1 MDSAVQQALQD
12 FTTRF
17 CQAWNDHG
25 GSLPA
30 SRELAGIASPCI
42 SQTVGE
48 TVYWQPRPFTLTADL
63 SAVERALDIS
73 IRPEA
78 HAFYTTQFAGDMPGC
93 WEGLNFTFL
102 QPWSEDDFTRVQ
114 ENLIGHLVTQKRLRL
129 SPTLFIATL
138 DSETE
143 IIALCNVTGEVIVE
157 TLGRRERRI
166 LAPGLAYFLLKAVPR
181 VE

>member
-17 CQAWNDHG
+17 CLAWNDHA

-42 SQTVGE
+42 SQTVGDV
-48 TVYWQPRPFTLTADL
+48 VYWQPHPFTLTENL
-63 SAVERALDIS
+63 SAVERALDIGL
-73 IRPEA
+73 RPEV
-78 HAFYTTQFAGDMPGC
+78 HGFYTTQFAGDMPGC
-93 WEGLNFTFL
+93 WDGLDFTLL

-138 DSETE
+138 DSDTDV
-143 IIALCNVTGEVIVE
+143 ISLCNLTGDVIVE

-166 LAPGLAYFLLKAVPR
+166 LAPGLADFLLKAVPR